1 MSLARVRVELRD
13 VPGNSSYQDRQFAFT
28 KMFSVFKKKC
38 AEAGIL
44 HQYKQHEF
52 YESTGEKN
60 RRKKRESESMQLKAK
75 MRESFP
81 ERGKKKKDK

>member
-1 MSLARVRVELRD
+1 MELRD
-13 VPGNSSYQDRQFAFT
+13 VPGNPSYQDRQFAFV
-28 KMFSVFKKKC
+28 KMFAVFKKKC

-52 YESTGEKN
+52 YESRGEKN
-60 RRKKRESESMQLKAK
+60 RRKKREAESLLLKAK

-81 ERGKKKKDK
+81 ERGKKKPKKGEK